1 MGKVRV
7 QQNKPLSLI
16 AKSQELG
23 DVLERLARPVYDAC
37 MEDPNQWYRD
47 TLRLKRFVS
56 GGKRGRISVQVGVN
70 PLIGARVEAK
80 RGTLSRAVARAG
92 L

>member
-23 DVLERLARPVYDAC
+23 DVLESLARPVYDAC
-37 MEDPNQWYRD
+37 MADPNQWYRD
-47 TLRLKRFVS
+47 TLRIKRFVS
-56 GGKRGRISVQVGVN
+56 GGKRGRISVQVGVH

-80 RGTLSRAVARAG
+80 RGTMSKAIARAG

>member
-1 MGKVRV
+1 MAKVRV
-7 QQNKPLSLI
+7 QQNKPMSLI

-23 DVLERLARPVYDAC
+23 DVLEKLARPVYDAC

-47 TLRLKRFVS
+47 TLRIKRFVS
-56 GGKRGRISVQVGVN
+56 GGVRGRISVQVGVN

-80 RGTLSRAVARAG
+80 RGTMSKAIARAG